1 METKELTIIDQVKDV
16 ELKSGVAF
24 ELDITE
30 VVSLAK
36 RASEIKSVEDPNFLA
51 IKKECQQKRKYVTEY
66 FEDAR
71 KAFNAASKGVIQV
84 QNMVLDEFT
93 GEENRLIALDKAEKE
108 RLTKEARLE
117 ALPAKRE
124 RITEAG
130 VEFTDEEILTMPD
143 ADFEIEFISRHTA
156 KIDADRVIAE
166 AKLAEERAAFE
177 AEKAELARKQAEAD
191 AIENA
196 RKEERERAEEAL
208 RIQKE
213 TAERE
218 KKEAEER
225 RIAEEQE
232 RVLRAE
238 REKKEAEERR
248 IAEEQERVLRAER
261 EKKEAEERTE
271 RERVDKEIA
280 EEKRMADEKF
290 QAFLKKNNHNDDTD
304 IIIDGVNLYRFVA
317 KFTD

>member
-1 METKELTIIDQVKDV
+1 MLERVHRRPLKTINPMETKELTIIDQVKDV

-36 RASEIKSVEDPNFLA
+36 RASEIKSVEDPDFLA

-93 GEENRLIALDKAEKE
+93 GEENRLIALDKADKY
-108 RLTKEARLE
+108 RLIREARLE
-117 ALPAKRE
+117 ALPTKRE
-124 RITEAG
+124 RLNAVG
-130 VEFTDEEILTMPD
+130 DDAEIADQVILAMED
-143 ADFEIEFISRHTA
+143 ADFELFIAERIRA
-156 KIDADRVIAE
+156 KAEIDRLAAE

-177 AEKAELARKQAEAD
+177 AEKAELARKQSEAD

-196 RKEERERAEEAL
+196 RKEERERAEEVL

-213 TAERE
+213 T
-218 KKEAEER
+218 
-225 RIAEEQE
+225 
-232 RVLRAE
+232 AE